1 MNNYPVLNFP
11 NFEFSICK
19 KAQQSYIFDII
30 RKKYIV
36 LTPEEWVRQHLI
48 RYLIDYLNYP
58 DGLIQV
64 EYGITIQQKMFRIDV
79 AVFSRKLSPLL
90 LCECKSPSIKL
101 NPKTMV
107 QAALYNLNQQAPY
120 LLITNGLIHYCTH
133 YDGKQWQM
141 LNDIPNYKQ
150 LITTIR

>member
-1 MNNYPVLNFP
+1 MNKYPILNFP
-11 NFEFSICK
+11 NFDFSINK
-19 KAQQSYIFDII
+19 KAEQSYIFDII

-64 EYGITIQQKMFRIDV
+64 EYGIAIQQKLFRIDV
-79 AVFSRKLSPLL
+79 AAFSRKSLPLL
-90 LCECKSPSIKL
+90 LCECKSPAVKL
-101 NPKTMV
+101 SPKTMA
-107 QAALYNLNQQAPY
+107 QAALYNLHQQAPY
-120 LLITNGLIHYCTH
+120 LLITNGLIHYCSH

-141 LNDIPNYKQ
+141 LNNIPYYEQ
-150 LITTIR
+150 LNTSS